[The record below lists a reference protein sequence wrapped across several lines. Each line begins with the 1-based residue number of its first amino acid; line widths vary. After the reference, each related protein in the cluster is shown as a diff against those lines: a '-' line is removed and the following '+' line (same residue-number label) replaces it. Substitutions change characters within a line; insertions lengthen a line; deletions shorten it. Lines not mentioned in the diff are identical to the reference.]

1 MSLLLLG
8 GTAEA
13 KRLARTL
20 QQRGIDVIYS
30 VAGLVR
36 QPQLDCRVIS
46 GGFTQFGGLP
56 RFIGDAGVNAILDA
70 THPYA
75 SNMSATAVA
84 AARDCGIAL
93 WRYQRPAWQPRTGDD
108 WREFDDWRELPALT
122 GAYRA
127 VFLTAGRLSAE
138 LAARLAAPG
147 SGKGQRQLLRTATRP
162 DFTLPESM
170 NWIEDIG
177 PFTLDA
183 ERALFERYG
192 IDALVSKNSGGDA
205 TVAKLEVAREQGL
218 PVFLL
223 RRPRLPMAERE
234 FADLDSCADFVSAR
248 CAVAV

>member
-13 KRLARTL
+13 KQLARTL

-46 GGFTQFGGLP
+46 GGFTQFGGLR
-56 RFIGDAGVNAILDA
+56 RFVGDADVNAILDA

-93 WRYQRPAWQPRTGDD
+93 WRYQRPAWQSRAGDD
-108 WREFDDWRELPALT
+108 WHEFDDWRELPALIED
-122 GAYRA
+122 YRV
-127 VFLTAGRLSAE
+127 VFFTAGRLSAE

-147 SGKGQRQLLRTATRP
+147 TGKGQRQLLRSATRP
-162 DFTLPESM
+162 DFSLPESM
-170 NWIEDIG
+170 TWIEDIG
-177 PFTLDA
+177 PFRLDA
-183 ERALFERYG
+183 ERALFERHG

-205 TVAKLEVAREQGL
+205 TVAKLDVAREQGL

-223 RRPRLPMAERE
+223 RRPRLQAAERE